1 MIQKEKY
8 YIFYDGDCGFC
19 NFWVQW
25 ILKND
30 QKNQFL
36 FAALQSE
43 FGQKFLKERNLKT
56 TDFNTIYLWK
66 PESFYCIKSDAILT
80 ITNALGG
87 VYYMANLAKIFP
99 KSLRD
104 FGYDVIAKNRNRLKP
119 QSCTIPTPEQRKK
132 FIE

>member
-1 MIQKEKY
+1 LIQKEKY

-66 PESFYCIKSDAILT
+66 PESFYSIKSDAILT
-80 ITNALGG
+80 IANALGG
-87 VYYMANLAKIFP
+87 IYYMANLAKIFP
-99 KSLRD
+99 KSIRD
-104 FGYDVIAKNRNRLKP
+104 FGYAAIAKNRNRLKP
-119 QSCTIPTPEQRKK
+119 QSCTIPTPEQREK

>member
-1 MIQKEKY
+1 MINKEKY

-30 QKNQFL
+30 KKEQFL

-43 FGQKFLKERNLKT
+43 FGQKFLSERNLKT
-56 TDFNTIYLWK
+56 NDFNTIYLWK

>member
-25 ILKND
+25 VLKND
-30 QKNQFL
+30 KKDQFL
-36 FAALQSE
+36 FSALQSE
-43 FGQKFLKERNLKT
+43 FGQNFLKERNLKT
-56 TDFNTIYLWK
+56 NDLNTIYLWK
-66 PESFYCIKSDAILT
+66 PESFYSTKSDAILT

-87 VYYMANLAKIFP
+87 VYYIANLAEILP
-99 KSLRD
+99 KSIRD
-104 FGYDVIAKNRNRLKP
+104 FGYDVIAKNRKKLKP
-119 QSCTIPTPEQRKK
+119 QACAIPTPEQKKK